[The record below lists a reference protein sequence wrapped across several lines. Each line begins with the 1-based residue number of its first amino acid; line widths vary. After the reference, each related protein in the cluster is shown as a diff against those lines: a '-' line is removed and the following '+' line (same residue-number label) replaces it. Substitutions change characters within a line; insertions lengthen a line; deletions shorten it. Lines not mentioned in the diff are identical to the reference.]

1 MIRLDELLCGG
12 AFRLFEGERL
22 DIRHTEPVPLVAAGA
37 PKLSVVVAPDAA
49 ASLVLLYDRPLEAS
63 VEVELGRDAHLEL
76 CVLFTAEAFVEVEV
90 RQQGRSECHLTTLQ
104 LAGSNLVCRVGLQE
118 PGASNT
124 LHGAFLAGAGEH
136 CVADIRIDHAV
147 SDCRSE
153 SCVKGVASGDGVG
166 EFRGLVYV
174 AADAQRTDARQTS
187 RNVVLGD
194 EARITTRP
202 QLEIYAD
209 DVKCS
214 HGATVGQMDAEA
226 VYYMR
231 QRGLSE
237 AEARRLQI
245 EGFVG
250 DIVRRCGIEP
260 LGEVL
265 QEAVAAKMKR
275 M

>member
-22 DIRHTEPVPLVAAGA
+22 DIRHTEPAPLVAAGA

-90 RQQGRSECHLTTLQ
+90 RQQGRRECHLTTLQ
-104 LAGSNLVCRVGLQE
+104 LAGSNLVCRVRLQE

-174 AADAQRTDARQTS
+174 APDAQRTDARQTS

-194 EARITTRP
+194 AARITTRP

-214 HGATVGQMDAEA
+214 HGSRWDSLMNRPCSTCSSAA
-226 VYYMR
+226 
-231 QRGLSE
+231 S
-237 AEARRLQI
+237 
-245 EGFVG
+245 
-250 DIVRRCGIEP
+250 
-260 LGEVL
+260 
-265 QEAVAAKMKR
+265 AAKRHRCCSSSLLRAKSSTPSPWR
-275 M
+275 PCATACTIWWRSVSVAS

>member
-22 DIRHTEPVPLVAAGA
+22 DIRHTEPAPLVAAGA
-37 PKLSVVVAPDAA
+37 PKLGVVVAPDAA
-49 ASLVLLYDRPLEAS
+49 ATLVLLYDRPLEAS

-214 HGATVGQMDAEA
+214 HGATVGQMDEDALL
-226 VYYMR
+226 YMR

-237 AEARRLQI
+237 AQARALLM
-245 EGFVG
+245 ESFVA
-250 DIVRRCGIEP
+250 DVVRRCGVEQ
-260 LGEVL
+260 LHEVL
-265 QEAVAAKMKR
+265 MRGVGEKLER